1 MAAIIGWWLGLV
13 TGLDG
18 LASDVQDFQGATGAK
33 DDAFS
38 VQEAKRIVNDLFEP
52 NRFIYWADFLATLV
66 VAYGF
71 AALYLTAPSFSW
83 EHGITFVIAGLALFR
98 AGVFIHEIVHMPRGR
113 MTAFKVAWNLLYGGP
128 MLTPSFMYKN
138 HADHHNWRHYGTA
151 RDGEYLPLGAG
162 PPRQILGYLAQV
174 PLLPAFAILRF
185 LVLGPLSLIV
195 PRLRRW
201 VLERASSYVS
211 NPGYRREL
219 PPNER
224 RGGWIV
230 MEALC
235 FTSLATVFGLAISG
249 VLDWGTI
256 AEIYVL
262 GMFAAG
268 LNWSRN
274 LVAHR
279 YTNRGEE
286 MTYVGQLVD
295 SINIPGHP
303 VFTELL
309 FPVGLRYHAL
319 HHLFPALPYHALG
332 TAHRRLMA
340 ELPANSPYRAT
351 IRAGFLP
358 ALTELIANSF
368 AHKRRERNRSVA

>member
-1 MAAIIGWWLGLV
+1 MACR
-13 TGLDG
+13 
-18 LASDVQDFQGATGAK
+18 VQNTEGRAGAT
-33 DDAFS
+33 FS
-38 VQEAKRIVNDLFEP
+38 VQEAKRIVDDLFEP
-52 NRFIYWADFLATLV
+52 NQFIYWADFLATLA

-71 AALYLTAPSFSW
+71 AALYLTAPTFSW
-83 EHGITFVIAGLALFR
+83 EQGITFVIAGLALFR
-98 AGVFIHEIVHMPRGR
+98 AGVFIHEIVHMPKGR
-113 MTAFKVAWNLLYGGP
+113 MTLFKAVWNVLYGGP

-185 LVLGPLSLIV
+185 LVLGPLSWVI
-195 PRLRRW
+195 PGLRRW
-201 VLERASSYVS
+201 VLERASSYVC

-219 PPNER
+219 PPAEK
-224 RGGWIV
+224 RGLWVV
-230 MEALC
+230 MEVLC
-235 FTSLATVFGLAISG
+235 FLSLATVFGLAFAGMLS
-249 VLDWGTI
+249 WGSV
-256 AEIYVL
+256 ADLYVL

-268 LNWSRN
+268 LNWIRN

-279 YTNRGEE
+279 YVNGGEQ
-286 MTYVGQLVD
+286 MTYVSQLTD

-332 TAHRRLMA
+332 AAHRRLMA
-340 ELPANSPYRAT
+340 RLPADSPYRT
-351 IRAGFLP
+351 TVRDGFLP
-358 ALTELIANSF
+358 ALNELLASALDHQRRARDKSIA
-368 AHKRRERNRSVA
+368 